1 MQLSCL
7 LPHPET
13 CPDLA
18 AKLAATRTVHGVF
31 GWCEEVQ
38 CGASGPK
45 AERGWGMLHWQD
57 ESSNWNKAQRSHLEL
72 RFKGA
77 LTS

>member
-31 GWCEEVQ
+31 GWCEEV
-38 CGASGPK
+38 P
-45 AERGWGMLHWQD
+45 LD
-57 ESSNWNKAQRSHLEL
+57 QRQ
-72 RFKGA
+72 KGA
-77 LTS
+77 GECCTGKMSPATGIKPRGPI